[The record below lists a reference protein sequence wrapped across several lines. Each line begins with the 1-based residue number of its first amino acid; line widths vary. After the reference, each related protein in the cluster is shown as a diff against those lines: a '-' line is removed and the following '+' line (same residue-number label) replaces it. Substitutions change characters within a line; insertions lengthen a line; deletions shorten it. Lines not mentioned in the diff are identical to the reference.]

1 MLKFAAILMLFVL
14 VCLLL
19 ARQVKKW
26 KNVQEKRY
34 DKNDF
39 VKSTKRFLRYF

>member
-19 ARQVKKW
+19 ALQVKK
-26 KNVQEKRY
+26 NEKTFRRG
-34 DKNDF
+34 DT
-39 VKSTKRFLRYF
+39 TKITFC